1 MELSMFLF
9 YYDVYCVSSYRIRG
23 LKVKTAVYQIQVIAV
38 PSALLFPPQ
47 GPLADIKNF
56 RNFTRA
62 GLFIS
67 RFYSKAR
74 ELQNCDKIP

>member
-1 MELSMFLF
+1 M
-9 YYDVYCVSSYRIRG
+9 G
-23 LKVKTAVYQIQVIAV
+23 LKVKTTVYQIQVIAV

-56 RNFTRA
+56 RYFTQA

-67 RFYSKAR
+67 IFYSKAR
-74 ELQNCDKIP
+74 EFQNCDKIP

>member
-1 MELSMFLF
+1 MM
-9 YYDVYCVSSYRIRG
+9 CI
-23 LKVKTAVYQIQVIAV
+23 VYQATGYVVLRLKQLHTKYRFLAD

-56 RNFTRA
+56 RNFTQA

-67 RFYSKAR
+67 RFYPKAR
-74 ELQNCDKIP
+74 ELRQFQNCDKTA